1 MEPIT
6 FIALGA
12 LGLTGGWAVSR
23 IRERAR
29 TRAWLAAARRLELGA
44 ISAQPRQSVIGPRL
58 TATAGALNVQLDPF
72 MVDKWESGTRIWID
86 GLGHGTEPLTLKY
99 QGPKQPAGREIEIGD
114 PAFDDEVWI
123 QGPAPL
129 ALALLD
135 APTRERLLPL
145 LRGEVKAP
153 PERLPLGAVLDA
165 GGLLVLIRHSAF
177 KDPAEPVYQ
186 ALRLALAAAPSLA
199 APADLPARLIAN
211 LCREPLAGVRRNIVA
226 ALAQEYPDHPE
237 ARRALLAALQDRHG
251 GVRLRAATA
260 LGEDGHETLLA
271 LASFPDDAH
280 ASQAIAALGP
290 KLPLDRVKALLARAL
305 KERRPQTAAACVH
318 SLAQHGGPEAEALLL
333 AAFAGDDPAVQVAA
347 VRALGR
353 IGTAS
358 AVPALK
364 AEASS
369 LLPNPL
375 SRAARQAIAEIQARL
390 TGAAP
395 GQLSL
400 AVSQAGDLS
409 LAGGE
414 NGELSLAGSPWEAGA
429 PPGVS

>member
-1 MEPIT
+1 MEPTT
-6 FIALGA
+6 FFSLGA
-12 LGLTGGWAVSR
+12 LGFIGAWAVSHV
-23 IRERAR
+23 REQAR

-72 MVDKWESGTRIWID
+72 QVDKWESGTRIWID
-86 GLGHGTEPLTLKY
+86 GLGHGPEPLSLKY

-114 PAFDDEVWI
+114 PAFDDETWI

-135 APTRERLLPL
+135 APTRERLAPL

-153 PERLPLGAVLDA
+153 PERLPLGVVLDA
-165 GGLLVLIRHSAF
+165 GGILVLIRHSAF
-177 KDPAEPVYQ
+177 KDPEEPVYQ
-186 ALRLALAAAPSLA
+186 ALRIAVEQAQGLV
-199 APADLPARLIAN
+199 APADLPARLAEN
-211 LCREPLAGVRRNIVA
+211 LLREPLAGVRRKIVA
-226 ALAQEYPDHPE
+226 ALAEEYPDHPE

-260 LGEDGHETLLA
+260 LGEAGHETLLA
-271 LASFPDDAH
+271 LAAFPDDAH

-290 KLPLDRVKALLARAL
+290 RLPAERVKALLERAL
-305 KERRPQTAAACVH
+305 KDKRPQTAQACLLN
-318 SLAQHGGPEAEALLL
+318 LAERGDAQAEELLL
-333 AAFAGDDPAVQVAA
+333 HTFSDEGGDPAVRVAA
-347 VRALGR
+347 AQALGR
-353 IGTAS
+353 IGTAAS
-358 AVPALK
+358 VPALK

-375 SRAARQAIAEIQARL
+375 SRAARQAVAEIQARL
-390 TGAAP
+390 RGAAP

-400 AVSQAGDLS
+400 IQGAVAETGALSFAGGEAGGLS
-409 LAGGE
+409 LAD
-414 NGELSLAGSPWEAGA
+414 
-429 PPGVS
+429 PPPS